1 MAVNLPTNRSVPPST
16 VIPVLTYADV
26 SEAVAWLCQAFGFV
40 ERLRIGNHR
49 VQLTFG
55 DGAIVVTEQ
64 RVAPGASTQ
73 GSDPRPVPNIQTGH
87 STLVRVADVDSHRE
101 RAEQSGARIVNPP
114 TDHPYGE
121 RQYTAVDLGG
131 HVWTFTQ
138 SIADVDPADWGGVL
152 FE

>member
-1 MAVNLPTNRSVPPST
+1 MNLPTNRSCPPST
-16 VIPVLTYADV
+16 VIPELAYPDV
-26 SEAVAWLCQAFGFV
+26 TEAAAWLCQAFGFV

-64 RVAPGASTQ
+64 RVAPS
-73 GSDPRPVPNIQTGH
+73 GSIQTGH
-87 STLVRVADVDSHRE
+87 STMVRVADVDSHCE

-114 TDHPYGE
+114 ADHPYGE
-121 RQYTAVDLGG
+121 RQYTAVDLGE

-152 FE
+152 VG

>member
-1 MAVNLPTNRSVPPST
+1 MNLPTNRSCPPST
-16 VIPVLTYADV
+16 VIPELAYPDV
-26 SEAVAWLCQAFGFV
+26 TEAATWLCQAFGFV

-64 RVAPGASTQ
+64 RV
-73 GSDPRPVPNIQTGH
+73 VPESSSPELTTHTSH
-87 STLVRVADVDSHRE
+87 SVMVRVADADIHRA
-101 RAEQSGARIVNPP
+101 RAQQFGAQIINPP
-114 TDHPYGE
+114 ADYPYGE

-131 HVWTFTQ
+131 HRWTFTQ
-138 SIADVDPADWGGVL
+138 TIVDIHPKDWGGEL